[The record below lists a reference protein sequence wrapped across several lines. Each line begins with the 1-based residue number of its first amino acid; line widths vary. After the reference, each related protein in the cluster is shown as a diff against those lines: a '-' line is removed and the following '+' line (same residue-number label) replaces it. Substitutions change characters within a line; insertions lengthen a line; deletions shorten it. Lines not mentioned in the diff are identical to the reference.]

1 MASWCRNT
9 WPLEC
14 ILYINFKYSMIKNLQ
29 CIFLNKYEYT
39 NTNTNDLFY
48 SICYIFILNLLL
60 VNCKKSNRTLCSH
73 QISSRAFCF
82 HHHERSITAIAFSY
96 LLHTFNQ
103 LIKTPFLPLI
113 CLDNCKKC
121 RYRSRLLPLHTQIL
135 VNPN

>member
-1 MASWCRNT
+1 MNIPQQSDM
-9 WPLEC
+9 P
-14 ILYINFKYSMIKNLQ
+14 
-29 CIFLNKYEYT
+29 
-39 NTNTNDLFY
+39 DLFY

-135 VNPN
+135 VNPNWVRCVYAGLKKYSTRNYRICLQ